1 MHRNRQRLLELT
13 SIAIGIAGFF
23 VFAEIVLRF
32 LPVASGLSSRPVTA
46 ESPVFRYKADRD
58 FVYSNGWK
66 LDMVNHGHVN
76 NDGWVN
82 DQNYHTDD
90 PSPLVAIVGD
100 SFVEAAMVPYA
111 QTFHGLLANI
121 FRDKFRV
128 YSFGASGAPLS
139 QYLIW
144 ARYAVHQF
152 KARALVINVVGND
165 FDESHI
171 NYKAGPGFWHYAP
184 DPTGLLQLRLIEY
197 RPSLMR
203 SIVRHSALL
212 RYLAINAGVAYLTSW
227 NWITYYVGYTGKKL
241 PPHYAGFTLADPGPA
256 RVAASKLVVDSFLR
270 DLRGL
275 GLPAQCVVFLMDGFR
290 YPEESKKE
298 AGTFFDILRRYFR
311 EEAEAQAYEVIDLD
325 PIFFSRYRA
334 TSERFEYPNDGHWNA
349 AGHAVA
355 ARALQSSKTLTSSCN
370 EIPGR

>member
-1 MHRNRQRLLELT
+1 
-13 SIAIGIAGFF
+13 F
-23 VFAEIVLRF
+23 
-32 LPVASGLSSRPVTA
+32 
-46 ESPVFRYKADRD
+46 
-58 FVYSNGWK
+58 
-66 LDMVNHGHVN
+66 HV
-76 NDGWVN
+76 
-82 DQNYHTDD
+82 
-90 PSPLVAIVGD
+90 
-100 SFVEAAMVPYA
+100 
-111 QTFHGLLANI
+111 LLANI

-152 KARALVINVVGND
+152 KARVLVINVVGND

-171 NYKAGPGFWHYAP
+171 NYKAGPGFWYYAP
-184 DPTGLLQLRLIEY
+184 DPTGRLQLRLIEY
-197 RPSLMR
+197 RPGLMR

-212 RYLAINAGVAYLTSW
+212 RYLAINAGVAYLLPGIGLH
-227 NWITYYVGYTGKKL
+227 ITWVTPARSCRL
-241 PPHYAGFTLADPGPA
+241 IMLDLLWPTLGRP

-311 EEAEAQAYEVIDLD
+311 EE
-325 PIFFSRYRA
+325 
-334 TSERFEYPNDGHWNA
+334 
-349 AGHAVA
+349 
-355 ARALQSSKTLTSSCN
+355 
-370 EIPGR
+370 